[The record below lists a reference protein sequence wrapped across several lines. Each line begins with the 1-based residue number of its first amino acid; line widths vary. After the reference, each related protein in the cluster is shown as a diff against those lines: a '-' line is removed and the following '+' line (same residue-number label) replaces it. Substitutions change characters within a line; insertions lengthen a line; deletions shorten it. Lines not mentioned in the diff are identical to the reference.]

1 MRSMKYFNASI
12 LPAGNEMESNAIA
25 IANSQPPNLCLT
37 NQSWLKMS
45 QRNSC
50 CCGCYESNRLKWMA
64 PMFKTIKYL

>member
-37 NQSWLKMS
+37 NQSWLKCPTEIIAAAGAMKVT
-45 QRNSC
+45 
-50 CCGCYESNRLKWMA
+50 G
-64 PMFKTIKYL
+64 